1 MALSATQQAQVRLY
15 LGYDRGADLHSDLE
29 SQFTPGAL
37 SAEEETLIAAA
48 LTNLLAVDAKLQSAA
63 MTRLDAT
70 QVEDIKLLGPEQL
83 AELRRHGRM
92 LVARL
97 AAIFSVEP
105 LRDVFATMAAASM
118 GGVIPLG

>member
-29 SQFTPGAL
+29 SRLAPGAL
-37 SAEEETLIAAA
+37 SAEEETQVGGV
-48 LTNLLAVDAKLQSAA
+48 LTNLAAVDTKLQTAA

-97 AAIFSVEP
+97 AALFAVEP
-105 LRDVFATMAAASM
+105 LRDVFAPMAAASM